1 MTLRLPPSIVENIWA
16 DAKRVSEK
24 DMKVEQNHTDQ
35 TIAALANNHFGS
47 GVIPNTLEQNV
58 LFDSDSL
65 SADQIALIAAN
76 IFDGTGVQVTTQP
89 SDSNLGNQIEITLS
103 DSDAKG
109 RKCVK
114 VAFVGLSFDGE
125 LHVERFSFYK
135 NETQV
140 TSKHYKQI
148 LSVFFNDFKGN
159 SNCSRA
165 LGGRITIKEAK
176 SFQISKDSVMVAQ
189 DVEPDI
195 FWRDFKKANS
205 ISSLD
210 SIIQSG
216 IGSEYSVD
224 ALDINTSTGK
234 AARILEASDVTTT
247 YGQKFQAKTDNL
259 QKVTLL
265 LNVDPLTSVSDNH
278 KFDWS
283 GEIVVSI
290 YPLQKSISCQSDIL
304 PSLPLDFDPATTP
317 LAQISYNLEGLRNI
331 GYLLNDVPTP
341 VDFVFSNTSIGS
353 AGGLTIDDYYVVT
366 IKRSGSASQNR
377 ISVVVGS
384 DKVDN
389 SRLTIYS
396 GGVWTDVAEE
406 DMWFQVYTNSIK
418 VASGQA
424 YDAGIGIDLAKTVV
438 DSITGATIDYEKRFY
453 SFEDNGEN
461 VLNVA
466 VLNAQVEQ
474 SFTTSDER
482 TGNTSFSLQQY
493 VPFVDMVSETGLAQ
507 LKSVGDPL
515 ILGAV
520 KDSNPKTRPIIE
532 LTQTYPGLVANNIFC
547 VIAPDA
553 DLLTSNLL
561 GAKLIPNTAN
571 AGVQYKIVDVNICT
585 DGYGAVIDGATITAA
600 DIVRASELIGESL
613 SLSATQNRIVSGEVS
628 TLEILRANVTGT
640 GTVNATDVDLI
651 TAYVQKTSNS
661 FPVGSSFSHLCIEV
675 ENITGRMDG
684 YFNCDLNNNN
694 DDGDGYVR
702 LNNFEYVDINTLDIN
717 TIIYDGY
724 NSAINIPLVDP
735 TFNVVPF
742 APINYRV
749 EFVDYWQ
756 PSLVN
761 ISSNSRLVPAAFVFD
776 TEPVHGD
783 CSLDASVACIN
794 KNDID
799 VSVDPGRVDFYI
811 PGNLILSPTSS
822 ILNPD
827 ASSFKV
833 DFEVGIVEIR
843 LPEEVFSEAKI
854 NILDKFVFDRNN
866 SGLTNAKYPAMK
878 YSDCTYVQSGDQL
891 LQRIRVSAA
900 IQSIVKNNDGYDSE
914 YGYSVNVSDIF
925 AMVYDD
931 TTGIL
936 TMTMSNLIDDTVYAS
951 LCSKIIITV
960 YLKKAGFVNEPLTV
974 ASDEFVGLL
983 SV

>member
-76 IFDGTGVQVTTQP
+76 IFDGTGIQVTTQP
-89 SDSNLGNQIEITLS
+89 SDSNLGNQIEVTLS

-547 VIAPDA
+547 VINPDP
-553 DLLTSNLL
+553 LLLQNNLL
-561 GAKLIPNTAN
+561 GAKFTPNNSNVSAE
-571 AGVQYKIVDVNICT
+571 YKIVATTFCT
-585 DGYGAVIDGATITAA
+585 DNYGAVIDGLNIGTA
-600 DIVRASELIGESL
+600 DIVRASQLIGESL
-613 SLSATQNRIVSGEVS
+613 NLNTTQQKIVDGEIS
-628 TLEILRANVTGT
+628 TLELLRADVDADGYISSN
-640 GTVNATDVDLI
+640 DVDLL
-651 TAYVQKTSNS
+651 TAYVQKNSNS
-661 FPVGSSFSHLCIEV
+661 FPAGTSFSHLCIEV
-675 ENITGRMDG
+675 ENVWGRDDAYYSTCG
-684 YFNCDLNNNN
+684 DQDAYISLN
-694 DDGDGYVR
+694 DYS
-702 LNNFEYVDINTLDIN
+702 I
-717 TIIYDGY
+717 
-724 NSAINIPLVDP
+724 
-735 TFNVVPF
+735 VP
-742 APINYRV
+742 I
-749 EFVDYWQ
+749 
-756 PSLVN
+756 SL
-761 ISSNSRLVPAAFVFD
+761 
-776 TEPVHGD
+776 
-783 CSLDASVACIN
+783 
-794 KNDID
+794 
-799 VSVDPGRVDFYI
+799 
-811 PGNLILSPTSS
+811 
-822 ILNPD
+822 
-827 ASSFKV
+827 
-833 DFEVGIVEIR
+833 
-843 LPEEVFSEAKI
+843 
-854 NILDKFVFDRNN
+854 
-866 SGLTNAKYPAMK
+866 LTN
-878 YSDCTYVQSGDQL
+878 
-891 LQRIRVSAA
+891 
-900 IQSIVKNNDGYDSE
+900 
-914 YGYSVNVSDIF
+914 
-925 AMVYDD
+925 
-931 TTGIL
+931 
-936 TMTMSNLIDDTVYAS
+936 
-951 LCSKIIITV
+951 
-960 YLKKAGFVNEPLTV
+960 
-974 ASDEFVGLL
+974 
-983 SV
+983 